1 MKKIFALFMAVL
13 MTLTAFCA
21 IAEEKN
27 MLSREEIPLY
37 SGGGLDRLGV
47 LKGTEKGFELER
59 AVTRAEALAF
69 ISRTLAMNEENAKQ
83 SPFTDVKGHW
93 AEKTVDLFYE
103 KFKSYGLDYVIA
115 IESRGYLFGAP
126 LAYKLG
132 CGLVVVRKPGKLP
145 AEVERVEYDLEYGTD
160 ILEIHKDAIEQ
171 GKKVLVIDD
180 LLATGGTVGAVCKL
194 LERIGAKVVV
204 SAFVVELS
212 DLNGKN
218 KLPSDI
224 EVFSLHKV

>member
-1 MKKIFALFMAVL
+1 MSNFQEKIRVVPDFPKKGIMFQDIT
-13 MTLTAFCA
+13 TLLKDKEAF
-21 IAEEKN
+21 
-27 MLSREEIPLY
+27 
-37 SGGGLDRLGV
+37 
-47 LKGTEKGFELER
+47 TE
-59 AVTRAEALAF
+59 V
-69 ISRTLAMNEENAKQ
+69 
-83 SPFTDVKGHW
+83 
-93 AEKTVDLFYE
+93 VDLFFD
-103 KFKSYGLDYVIA
+103 KFKNYEIDYVVA

-132 CGLVVVRKPGKLP
+132 CGLVIVRKPGKLP